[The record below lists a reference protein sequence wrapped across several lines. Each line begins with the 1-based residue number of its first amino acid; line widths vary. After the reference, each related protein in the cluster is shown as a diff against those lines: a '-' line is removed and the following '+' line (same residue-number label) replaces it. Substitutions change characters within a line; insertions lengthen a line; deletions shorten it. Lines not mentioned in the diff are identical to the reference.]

1 MTVFM
6 VLLFLKLLLNPRKSS
21 RKMDESCE
29 NLKAKTN
36 MNP

>member
-1 MTVFM
+1 VFM

-21 RKMDESCE
+21 REMDEICQ